1 MRVSFEKFLEAVL
14 WAAAC
19 GHLGLAQSQPRPP
32 ETILVIDVENAIQY
46 FDDVADASKF
56 ATDPKATTAIP
67 ASNFRSFIVI
77 SDIVAVNGQP
87 AKGVAVFNMRQLQ
100 LRTNPTPG
108 LAIADVERS
117 GVGSRTFEILKQDGT
132 PIGTIIAE
140 GFGVGVAPPG
150 APLLVTQA
158 NNAILGGTGAFFG
171 VRGEAGQAAAAQTI
185 AGRSASMSEDP
196 ANRRSNGGGGKA
208 RHVFHLIPLSRPEIA
223 STANGPAV
231 THSSDF
237 TIVTPA
243 RPAAPGE
250 ILTIFATGL
259 GPVQPNVG
267 PGNPFPSD
275 PLASVN
281 SPVEVTV
288 NGTSAEVLAA
298 VGSPGTAD
306 GYQVNF
312 RVPPNTAKGA
322 ATVQV
327 SAAWIASTPVSIPIQ

>member
-1 MRVSFEKFLEAVL
+1 MIGRAEPFLMAVL
-14 WAAAC
+14 WVVASGRQC
-19 GHLGLAQSQPRPP
+19 LAQSQPTPP
-32 ETILVIDVENAIQY
+32 ETILVIDIENALQY
-46 FDDVADASKF
+46 FDDVADVSKF
-56 ATDPKATTAIP
+56 ATDPKATTPIP

-158 NNAILGGTGAFFG
+158 NNAILGGTGAYFG
-171 VRGEAGQAAAAQTI
+171 VRGEAGQAASAQTI
-185 AGRSASMSEDP
+185 AGRNASMSEDP
-196 ANRRSNGGGGKA
+196 ANRRINGGGGRA
-208 RHVFHLIPLSRPEIA
+208 RHIFHLIPRSRPEIV
-223 STANGPAV
+223 AV

-237 TIVTPA
+237 TLVTTAKPA
-243 RPAAPGE
+243 VAGE
-250 ILTIFATGL
+250 ILSLFATGL

-275 PLASVN
+275 MPASVN
-281 SPVEVTV
+281 SPVDVTV
-288 NGTSAEVLAA
+288 NGTPAEVLAA
-298 VGSPGTAD
+298 IGLPETVD

-327 SAAWIASTPVSIPIQ
+327 SAAWIAGAPVSIAIQ